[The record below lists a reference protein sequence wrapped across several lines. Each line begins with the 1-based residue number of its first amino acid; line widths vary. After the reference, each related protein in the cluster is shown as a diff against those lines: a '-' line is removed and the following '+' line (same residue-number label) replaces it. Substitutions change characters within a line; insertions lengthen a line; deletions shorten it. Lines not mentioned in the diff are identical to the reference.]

1 MIRPEI
7 SQTIINDR
15 VRVLRTE
22 AKNSRRARIAKA
34 LKR

>member
-1 MIRPEI
+1 MFNQEFMKVVIE
-7 SQTIINDR
+7 DR
-15 VRVLRTE
+15 VRMLRTE